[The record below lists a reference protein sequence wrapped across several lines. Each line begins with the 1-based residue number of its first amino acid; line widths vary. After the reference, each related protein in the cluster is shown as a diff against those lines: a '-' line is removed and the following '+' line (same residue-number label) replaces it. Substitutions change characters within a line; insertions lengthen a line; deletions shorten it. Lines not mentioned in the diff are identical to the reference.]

1 VFGKP
6 GSPFVYKV
14 SWRKERTKVDMNE
27 TEWNHY
33 NTLTKEQRELV
44 VPVLEFLK
52 LQDGNSILVQARAK
66 TVAKPSAEETMEA
79 NRIIEKVGV
88 LHDHLTRNFG
98 YYQGRLRILDL
109 DSPLKTGY
117 S

>member
-1 VFGKP
+1 
-6 GSPFVYKV
+6 
-14 SWRKERTKVDMNE
+14 
-27 TEWNHY
+27 
-33 NTLTKEQRELV
+33 
-44 VPVLEFLK
+44 VLEFLK
-52 LQDGNSILVQARAK
+52 LQDGNSILVQARAMAI
-66 TVAKPSAEETMEA
+66 AKPSAEETVEA